1 MSFLPYGRGSFS
13 GWTLAYIASG
23 AVHAAAVAGFM
34 GAFADAFTK
43 EEQAQDVSFVVT
55 LERLDAD
62 TLAGIVE
69 QEGLAGAEGEVED
82 GTDPESLEPEEV
94 AAATEEPVEPEV
106 PETPEETPAEE
117 LTPETPEEL
126 VAETPEALEPET
138 IAAAPVEEP
147 EAPAPLE
154 PEVLAP
160 EPVAPEPVIAEPVQL
175 DDPDLNPILPE
186 TIAASPVIAERET
199 ISAAAP
205 PAAPIAPTPGPEPE
219 VIAAAPSAATETV
232 TAISSAPVSPPASEQ
247 PRPVRTAAP
256 PSEQDLAI
264 GDLIRR
270 IRAAL
275 TDPCLIALPRRDGP
289 DGVGIAMISARDGA
303 MEDFAQGVLT
313 AEDSDIRQTRTL
325 VDPRQC
331 SALTYVRQNVDYPAT
346 RMGLR
351 IDNLEIA
358 SGGRLTGVLRGGSGR
373 YITLLLVD
381 DNGVVQ
387 DLQRFMT
394 FSGNLARFDVPV
406 TRSGPPRDTSQ
417 ILIALGT
424 VRPPTQIR
432 ERNGQLAEDVF
443 EGLSGDLADGA
454 YLAISTFDVR

>member
-13 GWTLAYIASG
+13 GWTLAYVASG

-62 TLAGIVE
+62 TLAGILE
-69 QEGLAGAEGEVED
+69 QEGLAGADGEVDD
-82 GTDPESLEPEEV
+82 GTNPESLEPEEV
-94 AAATEEPVEPEV
+94 AAAPAEEPEPEV
-106 PETPEETPAEE
+106 PEELPAEE
-117 LTPETPEEL
+117 LTPEAPEEL
-126 VAETPEALEPET
+126 VPETPDALEPET
-138 IAAAPVEEP
+138 IAAAPIEEP

-160 EPVAPEPVIAEPVQL
+160 EPVAPEPVIAEPVPL
-175 DDPDLNPILPE
+175 DDPDLSPILPE
-186 TIAASPVIAERET
+186 TVAASPIIAERET
-199 ISAAAP
+199 ISATAP
-205 PAAPIAPTPGPEPE
+205 VAAPIAPTPGPEPE
-219 VIAAAPSAATETV
+219 VIAAAPPATTETV
-232 TAISSAPVSPPASEQ
+232 TAVSTAPP
-247 PRPVRTAAP
+247 PRPAEDQQRPTRTAAP

-264 GDLIRR
+264 GELIQR
-270 IRAAL
+270 IRSAL
-275 TDPCLIALPRRDGP
+275 SDPCLIALPRRDGT
-289 DGVGIAMISARDGA
+289 DGVGLAMISARDGA
-303 MEDFAQGVLT
+303 MEEFAQGVLT
-313 AEDSDIRQTRTL
+313 AEDADIRQTRTL

-331 SALTYVRQNVDYPAT
+331 AALTYIRQNVDYPAT

-387 DLQRFMT
+387 DLQRFMS

-406 TRSGPPRDTSQ
+406 TRNGPPRDTSQ
-417 ILIALGT
+417 ILLALGT
-424 VRPPTQIR
+424 LRPPTDIR
-432 ERNGQLAEDVF
+432 ERNGQLADDVF
-443 EGLSGDLADGA
+443 SGLSGDLADGA
-454 YLAISTFDVR
+454 YIAISTFDVR